1 MTLAEEKSPLISLLK
16 PLMWQLIS
24 VHLKVRDDA
33 DSDLSKQLKIM
44 LTKLL
49 KEK

>member
-1 MTLAEEKSPLISLLK
+1 MTLAEEKAPLVSLVK

-24 VHLKVRDDA
+24 VHLKVRDS
-33 DSDLSKQLKIM
+33 DSDLGKELK
-44 LTKLL
+44 LSLSNLL